1 MSIISFINQKG
12 GCSKSTTAVHFAV
25 WLHKRNK
32 KVVLVDADA
41 QCSSSKWLNSMSLG
55 IKNVALSS
63 PDEILEKVNE
73 IYGDADYLVI
83 DGPAGLSEI
92 IRAILLVSDFAVVPC
107 QPTGLDLHSALD
119 TVRLIKQA
127 QSVRGGL
134 PGTAFFLSR
143 AIKNTRLKSEAI
155 ALLSK
160 NKDIALMN
168 SVIHQSQ
175 IIADTRGQDSTIWD
189 GNLSIKEASK
199 SRKEYKELF
208 EEILS
213 LLNHE

>member
-25 WLHKRNK
+25 WLHNIGKS
-32 KVVLVDADA
+32 VALVDADA
-41 QCSSSKWLNSMSLG
+41 QCSSSKWLNSIPEE

-63 PDEILEKVNE
+63 PDEILEKVNV

-92 IRAILLVSDFAVVPC
+92 IRAILLVSDFAVIPC
-107 QPTGLDLHSALD
+107 QPTGLDLHSAFD

-127 QSVRGGL
+127 QSVRGGF
-134 PGTAFFLSR
+134 PGAAFFLSR

-160 NKDIALMN
+160 NKDITLMN
-168 SVIHQSQ
+168 SIIHQSQ
-175 IIADTRGQDSTIWD
+175 IIADTRGQESTIWG
-189 GNLSIKEASK
+189 GNLSVKEASK
-199 SRKEYKELF
+199 SRKEYQDLF
-208 EEILS
+208 KEILS
-213 LLNHE
+213 FLNHE